1 MESNKKWTQ
10 KAKTE
15 VTIYNM
21 KPYTT
26 HAVEHG
32 TRNKTCINMLN
43 YKLCDY
49 LMATGSSSRFHHKA
63 MPSFKNWAMTE
74 GARISWKEVG
84 DLEWEGEP
92 DQG

>member
-10 KAKTE
+10 KAKTV

-32 TRNKTCINMLN
+32 TRNKMCINMLN
-43 YKLCDY
+43 YNLCDY

-63 MPSFKNWAMTE
+63 MPLLTQSDYVHKMKLLA
-74 GARISWKEVG
+74 GH
-84 DLEWEGEP
+84 
-92 DQG
+92 

>member
-1 MESNKKWTQ
+1 
-10 KAKTE
+10 
-15 VTIYNM
+15 
-21 KPYTT
+21 
-26 HAVEHG
+26 
-32 TRNKTCINMLN
+32 MLN

-74 GARISWKEVG
+74 GARISRKEVG
-84 DLEWEGEP
+84 DSEWEGEP